1 MQKYYR
7 QSTHFN
13 PPFLCMSNS
22 SVTKEYKLWWKGNHF
37 DDINSLGKE
46 GKHQTIAL
54 KSIKMSTAGV
64 FSDFQ
69 QFLDA
74 DHELKEVRICKTFF
88 PNAKPPEITLAFFE
102 TAFGIAASTQKW
114 RKNTLVS
121 VIFASM

>member
-1 MQKYYR
+1 MFVILSFFR
-7 QSTHFN
+7 RGRWQSITEKVHILIRL
-13 PPFLCMSNS
+13 FLYVSNS

-46 GKHQTIAL
+46 GKHQTTAL

-74 DHELKEVRICKTFF
+74 DHELKEVRIWKTFS
-88 PNAKPPEITLAFFE
+88 LLL
-102 TAFGIAASTQKW
+102 S
-114 RKNTLVS
+114 L
-121 VIFASM
+121 